1 MFAINTCIHSYYVL
15 LKRTHFAQVSAGQ
28 SVIRITRKAI
38 HERERETI
46 SNTFSSKFT
55 VLKYILVRQYLSLG
69 FRQELHKKI

>member
-1 MFAINTCIHSYYVL
+1 VP

-28 SVIRITRKAI
+28 SVSRIIRKAI
-38 HERERETI
+38 HEHESETI
-46 SNTFSSKFT
+46 SNTFSSNFT